1 MGRSFSMT
9 IEKMQNYLY
18 SLPEQFS
25 EMLNLSIDL
34 PDRYKKDYL
43 NIVVSGLGGSAI
55 GGDILRS
62 YALGRCAV
70 PVIVNRD
77 YVLPSFVNNRTLVMA
92 VSYSGNTEE
101 TLSAYQQAKQYG
113 ADIIVVSS
121 GGKLSA
127 LAREDGYLV
136 VEVPGGM
143 SPRAASGYLFC
154 PLALILE
161 KMGMIQDARLDLQE
175 TWQVLQELQEELN
188 PAIDGEDNPARRL
201 AKEMKDR
208 IPVIWGSSGHSEIAA
223 MRWKA
228 QINENAKAP
237 AYYNAFPELNHNEL
251 VGFEAP
257 LELLARLLVIIL
269 CDPDDHEQVK
279 KRIRITGDIIRAK
292 VAGVIEIKTRG
303 KSWLAKLYSLI
314 YIGDYASFYLA
325 LEYGINPTPVQVID
339 YLKAELAR

>member
-1 MGRSFSMT
+1 MT

-18 SLPEQFS
+18 DLPEQFS
-25 EMLNLSIDL
+25 QMLNMNIDL
-34 PDRYKKDYL
+34 PDRYKKDYRC
-43 NIVVSGLGGSAI
+43 IVVSGLGGSAI

-62 YALGRCAV
+62 YALSRCQV

-77 YVLPSFVNNRTLVMA
+77 YVLPAFVNDHTLVLA

-101 TLSAYQQAKQYG
+101 TLSAYQQAKQSN
-113 ADIIVVSS
+113 ADIIVISS
-121 GGKLSA
+121 GGQLSA

-136 VEVPGGM
+136 IAVPGGM

-161 KMGMIQDARLDLQE
+161 KMGLLPDAREDLQE
-175 TWQVLQELQEELN
+175 TWQILQGLREEIN
-188 PAIDGEDNPARRL
+188 HDVPEGNNPARQL
-201 AKEMKDR
+201 AQQMKDR

-223 MRWKA
+223 LRWKA

-237 AYYNAFPELNHNEL
+237 AYYNAFPELDHNEL

-257 LELLARLLVIIL
+257 SELLGKLLVIIL

-279 KRIRITGDIIRAK
+279 KRIRITEDIIKTR
-292 VAGVIEIKTRG
+292 VAGTIEIKTRG
-303 KSWLAKLYSLI
+303 RSWLAKLYSLI

-325 LEYGINPTPVQVID
+325 LEYGINPTPVKVID

>member
-1 MGRSFSMT
+1 MT
-9 IEKMQNYLY
+9 IEKMQKYLY
-18 SLPEQFS
+18 NLPEQFS
-25 EMLNLSIDL
+25 EMLSLSINL
-34 PDRYKKDYL
+34 PDRYKKEYR

-62 YALGRCAV
+62 YALERCKI
-70 PVIVNRD
+70 PVLVNRD
-77 YVLPSFVNNRTLVMA
+77 YVLPSFVNEHTLVLT

-101 TLSAYQQAKQYG
+101 TLSAYQQARQCS
-113 ADIIVVSS
+113 ADIITVSS
-121 GGKLSA
+121 GGRLSE

-161 KMGMIQDARLDLQE
+161 KMDLLKNASVDLQE
-175 TWQVLQELQEELN
+175 TWQVLNQIREEIN
-188 PAIDGEDNPARRL
+188 PAVAEDKNFARQL
-201 AKEMKDR
+201 AKEMKNH
-208 IPVIWGSSGHSEIAA
+208 IPVIWGSSAHSDIAA

-237 AYYNAFPELNHNEL
+237 AYFNVFPELDHNEL

-257 LELLARLLVIIL
+257 AELLARLLVIIM

-279 KRIRITGDIIRAK
+279 KRIRITGDIIREK

-303 KSWLAKLYSLI
+303 SSWLAKLYSLI
-314 YIGDYASFYLA
+314 YTGDYASFYLA
-325 LEYGINPTPVQVID
+325 LEYGINPTPVKVID
-339 YLKAELAR
+339 YLKAELVR

>member
-1 MGRSFSMT
+1 MT

-18 SLPEQFS
+18 DLPEQFS
-25 EMLNLSIDL
+25 EMLSLHIEL
-34 PDRYKKDYL
+34 PDRYKKDYRS
-43 NIVVSGLGGSAI
+43 IVVSGQGGSAI

-62 YALGRCAV
+62 YALDRCRV
-70 PVIVNRD
+70 PVLVNRD
-77 YVLPSFVNNRTLVMA
+77 YVLPAFVNELTLVLA

-101 TLSAYQQAKQYG
+101 TLSAYQQARQCG

-121 GGKLSA
+121 GGRLSEM
-127 LAREDGYLV
+127 ARNDGFLV

-154 PLALILE
+154 PLVLILE
-161 KMGMIQDARLDLQE
+161 KMDLLKGARLDLQE
-175 TWQVLQELQEELN
+175 TGQVLKELREEIN
-188 PAIDGEDNPARRL
+188 PAV
-201 AKEMKDR
+201 AKENNFARQLARQMKDR
-208 IPVIWGSSGHSEIAA
+208 IPVIWGSSAHSDIAA

-237 AYYNAFPELNHNEL
+237 AYYNAFPELDHNEL

-257 LELLARLLVIIL
+257 AELLARLLVIIM

-279 KRIRITGDIIRAK
+279 KRIRITGNIIREK

-303 KSWLAKLYSLI
+303 SSWLAKLYSLI
-314 YIGDYASFYLA
+314 YTGDYASFYLA
-325 LEYGINPTPVQVID
+325 LEYGINPTPVNVID
-339 YLKAELAR
+339 YLKAELVR